1 MSSNSDQGAQL
12 QGTNQCTTESLPQ
25 PASITSSTETTVN
38 KNESLSKESLKEK
51 IIETE
56 AEKAKAQRDRD
67 QRLSEAEK
75 KTKAQR
81 DRDHRLSAN
90 REHAKASRKRKKI
103 MIEDLQKTVVTLTNE
118 NQSLKAIQAQLQQEL
133 HMARSR
139 SVRLFIQCYVSS

>member
-75 KTKAQR
+75 K
-81 DRDHRLSAN
+81 
-90 REHAKASRKRKKI
+90 
-103 MIEDLQKTVVTLTNE
+103 
-118 NQSLKAIQAQLQQEL
+118 NQGTEG
-133 HMARSR
+133 SR
-139 SVRLFIQCYVSS
+139 SQTICQQRTCQGLSQKEEDYDRRSSKNCGHVDE